1 MVDYDHVLSQVTTL
15 YDVAEKKVISF
26 KRSTY
31 CDGSFQSVHRRARFF
46 NTQQEAEAWLSKHR
60 AKLKEQMPKVREF
73 LEEMSNLYSSEDFT
87 FVENDFLP
95 ESYRDDDDF
104 YQRRY
109 YYKSKIVDMLSIACR
124 QQTLCINGSSF
135 PLSQV
140 RRINWCRGKAELT
153 LSDGSFGSNSTVSTN
168 SEEEL
173 EVVKILFGENT
184 SGFQFKR

>member
-1 MVDYDHVLSQVTTL
+1 MVDYDHDLFQVTTL

-31 CDGSFQSVHRRARFF
+31 SDGAFQPVHRRARFF
-46 NTQQEAEAWLSKHR
+46 NTQQEADAWLSKHR

-73 LEEMSNLYSSEDFT
+73 LEEMCNLCSSEDFS

-95 ESYRDDDDF
+95 ESYRENDDF

-109 YYKSKIVDMLSIACR
+109 YFKSKIVEMLSSACR
-124 QQTLCINGSSF
+124 QQTLCINGSTF
-135 PLSQV
+135 PLRQV

-153 LSDGSFGSNSTVSTN
+153 LSDGSFGGTSTVSTN
-168 SEEEL
+168 SEEEM

-184 SGFQFKR
+184 SGLQFKR